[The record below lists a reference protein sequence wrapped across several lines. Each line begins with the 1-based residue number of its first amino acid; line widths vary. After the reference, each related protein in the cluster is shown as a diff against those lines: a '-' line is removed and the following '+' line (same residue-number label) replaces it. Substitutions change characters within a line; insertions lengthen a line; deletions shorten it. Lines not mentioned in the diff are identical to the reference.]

1 MTGVALGASL
11 LLNVF
16 LIYREARRAYFRAKF
31 KKRRPQQRSGGQ
43 RAA

>member
-1 MTGVALGASL
+1 VTGVALGASL

-16 LIYREARRAYFRAKF
+16 LLYREARRAWFRAKY
-31 KKRRPQQRSGGQ
+31 KKRRPQQRPAK